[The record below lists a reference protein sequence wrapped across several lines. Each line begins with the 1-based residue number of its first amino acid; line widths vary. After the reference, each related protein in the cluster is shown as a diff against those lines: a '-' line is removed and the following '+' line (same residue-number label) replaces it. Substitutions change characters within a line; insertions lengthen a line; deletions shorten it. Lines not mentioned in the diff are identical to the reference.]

1 MPKVKFHG
9 IRERNGKYEFDF
21 VAQCLCHLVMNGV
34 SVFMVTASTAVF
46 QQSSN
51 VKCRNNSEERV
62 TRIQD
67 DLAGSLR
74 TESSIKN
81 TASFPQ
87 EILHLNCNY

>member
-46 QQSSN
+46 QQSYN

-74 TESSIKN
+74 TES
-81 TASFPQ
+81 
-87 EILHLNCNY
+87 

>member
-1 MPKVKFHG
+1 MGMWLLLDICTVPKVKFHG

-74 TESSIKN
+74 TES
-81 TASFPQ
+81 
-87 EILHLNCNY
+87 